1 MCCSTLKSLYADTV
15 VHFSRL
21 YTTRQA
27 SALDPRATHRYNAH
41 VPTPSQRDERLFPR
55 IYEVVK
61 LVPSG
66 QVTSYGNV
74 ATIVGQG
81 CDARLVGY
89 AMAGVKDDAVPWQR
103 VINAQGKISL
113 RPGRGA
119 DIQRKRLEA
128 EGIEFDSRGRID
140 LDRYG
145 WRGPDAEWAAKH
157 GYQTLPSKDEPNQPN
172 LL

>member
-1 MCCSTLKSLYADTV
+1 MSTS
-15 VHFSRL
+15 
-21 YTTRQA
+21 
-27 SALDPRATHRYNAH
+27 
-41 VPTPSQRDERLFPR
+41 SQPNEKIFPR

-66 QVTSYGNV
+66 QVTTYGNI
-74 ATIVGQG
+74 ATIVGEG

-89 AMAGVKDDAVPWQR
+89 AMAGVNDDAVPWQR
-103 VINAQGKISL
+103 VINSQGKISL

-119 DIQRKRLEA
+119 EIQRKRLEA

-145 WRGPDAEWAAKH
+145 WRGPDTEWAAEH
-157 GYQTLPSKDEPNQPN
+157 GYQTLPSKDDPSQLS